1 MSPSDFVRKGLTL
14 CAAAAAVAVLGMA
27 LGVISLK
34 AASPFTSVYA
44 VSGPRPDRLVRR
56 TNILDDLRVQHNH
69 ARRSAKIAKQFVNE
83 IPNPKNLFSR
93 NSSNPSGK

>member
-1 MSPSDFVRKGLTL
+1 MSPSDFGRKGLKL

-69 ARRSAKIAKQFVNE
+69 ARTSAKIAKSFGRDNS
-83 IPNPKNLFSR
+83 NPKNLFSR
-93 NSSNPSGK
+93 NPSNPAGK

>member
-14 CAAAAAVAVLGMA
+14 CATAVAVAVLGMA

-56 TNILDDLRVQHNH
+56 ANILDDLRVQHNH
-69 ARRSAKIAKQFVNE
+69 ARTSAKIAKQFGSE
-83 IPNPKNLFSR
+83 IPNPKNLFAGNR
-93 NSSNPSGK
+93 SNPGGK